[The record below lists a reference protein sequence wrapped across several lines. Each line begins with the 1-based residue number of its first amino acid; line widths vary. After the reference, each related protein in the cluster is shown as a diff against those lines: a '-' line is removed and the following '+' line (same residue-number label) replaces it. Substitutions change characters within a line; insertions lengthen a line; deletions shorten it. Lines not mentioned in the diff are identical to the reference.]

1 MAGGTGPS
9 GRAVASFKYLFQQ
22 FLLAICML
30 IQLECQGCPLRVKR
44 RQHKH
49 YPRTRC
55 KRR

>member
-22 FLLAICML
+22 FLLAICTL